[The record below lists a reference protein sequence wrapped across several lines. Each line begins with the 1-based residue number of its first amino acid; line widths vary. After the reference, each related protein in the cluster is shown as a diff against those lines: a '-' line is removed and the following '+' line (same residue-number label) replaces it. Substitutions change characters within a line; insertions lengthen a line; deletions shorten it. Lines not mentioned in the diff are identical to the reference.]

1 MAKIMTEYDLLVSC
15 PGDVDGVVELVKQVV
30 AQFNETY
37 SAVLAVRLNVRHWSK
52 DSYNQ
57 SGGKA
62 QELLNKQFIHDCD
75 AAIAVF
81 WTRFGSPTDRY
92 GSGTEEEIEDMLAS
106 GKQVFLYFCEKPIKP
121 ELLLNKNAKAQYKK
135 VKAYQQG
142 YAEGKGIYAAYSSDD
157 EFKKKLFAHLSMHFL
172 SLKREAEIATKHTS
186 ELRLA
191 GIDAG
196 KIDDCFRV
204 EKYQYSGERTVDG
217 WRDEIRRLYGLI
229 LSCRVTPP
237 TANNTLSIY
246 SVNWNRR
253 KVELPDNML
262 DTIRLVAENMEIDLP
277 EDALSLG
284 GLQEDTIPAL
294 LGGGSLYGTEDEKKK
309 YRTLVKLYENIEGFC
324 EWRVFCDS
332 YYGLKCIKLAVINSG
347 KAFDEDIDI
356 TLLFPSG
363 AVINPHDL
371 PIMEDSVCRCI
382 VEDYSAEELFGIK
395 ATQHFGDYESSR
407 RGLQGREQ
415 PQPRILP
422 SDIFE
427 SQRDYIEEYRDAI
440 DFVFDYG
447 FFEDSEGSVVKLHVD
462 YLKHNT
468 SVAFPTVLFVSDEIK
483 EIKYTIRSKHN
494 AEEVKG
500 VIRVKT
506 VD

>member
-1 MAKIMTEYDLLVSC
+1 MTCSFLVLEMY
-15 PGDVDGVVELVKQVV
+15 GVVELVKQVV

-37 SAVLAVRLNVRHWSK
+37 SAVLAIRLNVRHWSK

-62 QELLNKQFIHDCD
+62 QGLLNKQFIHDCD

-204 EKYQYSGERTVDG
+204 EKYQYSGERTVDE

-229 LSCRVTPP
+229 LSCRVTLP
-237 TANNTLSIY
+237 TENNALSIY
-246 SVNWNRR
+246 SINWNRR
-253 KVELPDNML
+253 NVELPDSML
-262 DTIRLVAENMEIDLP
+262 NTIRLVAENMGIDLS
-277 EDALSLG
+277 EDSLSLG

-294 LGGGSLYGTEDEKKK
+294 LGGGNLYGPEDEKKK
-309 YRTLVKLYENIEGFC
+309 YRTLVKLYESIKGF
-324 EWRVFCDS
+324 
-332 YYGLKCIKLAVINSG
+332 
-347 KAFDEDIDI
+347 
-356 TLLFPSG
+356 
-363 AVINPHDL
+363 
-371 PIMEDSVCRCI
+371 
-382 VEDYSAEELFGIK
+382 
-395 ATQHFGDYESSR
+395 
-407 RGLQGREQ
+407 
-415 PQPRILP
+415 
-422 SDIFE
+422 
-427 SQRDYIEEYRDAI
+427 
-440 DFVFDYG
+440 
-447 FFEDSEGSVVKLHVD
+447 
-462 YLKHNT
+462 
-468 SVAFPTVLFVSDEIK
+468 
-483 EIKYTIRSKHN
+483 
-494 AEEVKG
+494 
-500 VIRVKT
+500 
-506 VD
+506 